1 MLLHSAWV
9 ASVGFSLGGGGGS
22 YPVLMLL
29 SKGFVLDFVFAS
41 VYLMVGLSVS
51 RICVRWTLL
60 LIDYLSNCLR
70 QTALMLLKLANLSLA
85 RRSLVVY

>member
-9 ASVGFSLGGGGGS
+9 ASVGFSLGGGGS